1 VAHVSPHGEHTR
13 WRSSSEGG
21 TRSRDRGSKEAD
33 GAITAHFGL
42 LLLLHLT
49 GKVLHVVLSLLVCAW
64 IVQGASIGRFSN
76 GCPKEPVQGICR
88 GCLNS
93 PPCPIAV
100 PLGGCVQA
108 VPRLRQRYLLQSL
121 QVVHISSLAETMLLK
136 GGTRWVISGAH
147 WDTCGSTG
155 L

>member
-1 VAHVSPHGEHTR
+1 MCANCAGLALRFCEQMSQVANT
-13 WRSSSEGG
+13 
-21 TRSRDRGSKEAD
+21 
-33 GAITAHFGL
+33 
-42 LLLLHLT
+42 
-49 GKVLHVVLSLLVCAW
+49 
-64 IVQGASIGRFSN
+64 
-76 GCPKEPVQGICR
+76 GCPKEPLQGICR

-93 PPCPIAV
+93 PPYPIAV

-121 QVVHISSLAETMLLK
+121 QVLQLTQVLQISSLAETMLLK
-136 GGTRWVISGAH
+136 GGTRWVISGVH